1 MFTIFGAGEGVQ
13 IQLSTS
19 KKKKVPVQ
27 LGAFSEQYENRKM
40 PLTPLVPPSFTLRK
54 HFNCSPELRRK
65 TFALRPSIG
74 VKYEGL
80 SVPLSLIQILLHR
93 KVGCKGEQGAERAV
107 GMNSIISKL
116 CEL

>member
-1 MFTIFGAGEGVQ
+1 M
-13 IQLSTS
+13 
-19 KKKKVPVQ
+19 
-27 LGAFSEQYENRKM
+27 GAFSEQYENRKIS
-40 PLTPLVPPSFTLRK
+40 LTPLVPSSFTLRK
-54 HFNCSPELRRK
+54 HFNCSPELRWK
-65 TFALRPSIG
+65 TFALRAAIG

-93 KVGCKGEQGAERAV
+93 KVGWKGEQRAERAV